1 MKCCDEGLLRSYLD
15 AELSPADRAAL
26 EAHLHDCASCR
37 TQLDELRARAA
48 RVGALL
54 RPAPETDTAHALA
67 QMRSRIANADESDII
82 PVFEDT
88 RRSKSMEPVHRLW
101 ASPRRG
107 LLAGIAAIVAVLSL
121 LALPPVRAAADQLL
135 QIFRVQNVVF
145 VPVNPERMEQLQQLD
160 IDAETLFIAEP
171 EVVNNPAPPR
181 TVASVD
187 EANAAVGFA
196 VQQPVTLP
204 SAPVSTTIQVTDR
217 STMQF
222 QVNVESARQVLTA
235 MGVND
240 VTLPDS
246 LGAEPIVADV
256 APAVHTIY
264 SGDTYELMLFQGRSP
279 DITLPDG
286 VDLRQLGKAA
296 LRLLGTAPE
305 QAEAMSQQ
313 IDWSTTLLFPIP
325 TDVRAMQQVTINGA
339 NGLLVSGRSDGE
351 EAGFSNGDEDRR
363 GQRGQV
369 LYWQNGD
376 RFYVLQA
383 SGRMSQTDL
392 IAAAES
398 IR

>member
-15 AELSPADRAAL
+15 AELSPADTATL
-26 EAHLHDCASCR
+26 EAHLNNCGPCR
-37 TQLDELRARAA
+37 TRLDELRRQAS
-48 RVGALL
+48 RVDTLMSVA
-54 RPAPETDTAHALA
+54 PATDTQRALMWM
-67 QMRSRIANADESDII
+67 QQRISSAGESDSI
-82 PVFEDT
+82 PTFEDT
-88 RRSKSMEPVHRLW
+88 RRSKPMQPDKRLRVG
-101 ASPRRG
+101 PRRG

-135 QIFRVQNVVF
+135 QMFRVQNVVF
-145 VPVNPERMEQLQQLD
+145 IPVNRERMEQLQQLD
-160 IDAETLFIAEP
+160 LEAETLFIAEP
-171 EVVNNPAPPR
+171 EIINDPAEPR

-187 EANAAVGFA
+187 EATAAVGFA
-196 VQQPVTLP
+196 VQQPATLP

-256 APAVHTIY
+256 PPAVSTVY
-264 SGDTYELMLFQGRSP
+264 SGDTYELMLMQGRSP
-279 DITLPDG
+279 DVTLPDG
-286 VDLRQLGKAA
+286 VDLQQLGKAA

-305 QAEAMSQQ
+305 QAEAMSRQ

-325 TDVRAMQQVTINGA
+325 ADVRAVQQVTINGA
-339 NGLLVSGRSDGE
+339 HGLLVSGSAGGE
-351 EAGFSNGDEDRR
+351 ERGSGANDEGRR
-363 GQRGQV
+363 GERGQV

-376 RFYVLQA
+376 RFYILHA
-383 SGRMSQTDL
+383 SGRISQSDL